1 MQQYSSQRTVKAIS
15 GLNKVEY
22 EALVKS
28 FHTAWIAAES
38 RRPTLR
44 TGTERRRALGA
55 GRCATLRTSRDK
67 LLFILL
73 WFKVYPTFDAM
84 AFFFGMS
91 QPQACVW
98 AHRLF
103 PILEAALKTKLA
115 LPERKAYTL
124 EKTLAEF
131 PSLTFIVDGTERPVR
146 RPKHGI
152 RRKAL
157 YSGHKKRHAV
167 KNISAVRASRVVL
180 LGKTRPGSW
189 HDKKCIDRERWTFPH
204 GSNVLADSGFE
215 GYTQPDSTVL
225 LPKRKPHRR
234 KPPKRDKMF
243 NRRLAKRRIVVEH
256 AIAGIKRS
264 RICSDILRTKKPD
277 LPDKIMLIGCA
288 LHNFR
293 VDSRTAA

>member
-1 MQQYSSQRTVKAIS
+1 
-15 GLNKVEY
+15 
-22 EALVKS
+22 
-28 FHTAWIAAES
+28 
-38 RRPTLR
+38 
-44 TGTERRRALGA
+44 
-55 GRCATLRTSRDK
+55 
-67 LLFILL
+67 
-73 WFKVYPTFDAM
+73 M

-103 PILEAALKTKLA
+103 PILEGALRTKLA
-115 LPERKAYTL
+115 LPVRKAYNL

-157 YSGHKKRHAV
+157 YSGRKKRHAV
-167 KNISAVRASRVVL
+167 KNIIAVRDRRVVL

-215 GYTQPDSTVL
+215 AIP
-225 LPKRKPHRR
+225 
-234 KPPKRDKMF
+234 
-243 NRRLAKRRIVVEH
+243 NRVQRFFC
-256 AIAGIKRS
+256 RS
-264 RICSDILRTKKPD
+264 E
-277 LPDKIMLIGCA
+277 
-288 LHNFR
+288 
-293 VDSRTAA
+293 SRTAENTLKETRCSTGASPSDE